1 MSRTTPRMGAHGASV
16 IAAGVLLTMSVGTAS
31 ASTPAPAI
39 AEPPADAAATV
50 TPPQSWRAG
59 AMVAAAAPRPV
70 ITPAVATALTA
81 PKAFVSGTAAV
92 RASRAATTST
102 ARTSVAVAYTAF
114 TMSST
119 ATRDM
124 RGVETSLYRGKYY
137 RTGVE
142 SRRLC
147 IVRRESEGHYDVV
160 NPSGAYRGA
169 YQVSSS
175 LARGATFMM
184 LKEHSALM
192 GEANAKRVLTQLRKT
207 PINKWPR
214 YWQDALFSTVANW
227 DGTGSGVHHWAGG
240 RWHC

>member
-1 MSRTTPRMGAHGASV
+1 MGAHGASV

-39 AEPPADAAATV
+39 ADTPADAAAGIA
-50 TPPQSWRAG
+50 PPQSWRDG
-59 AMVAAAAPRPV
+59 TSVAAAAPRPV
-70 ITPAVATALTA
+70 ITPAVATALTT
-81 PKAFVSGTAAV
+81 PKAFASGTTAV
-92 RASRAATTST
+92 RASRAATTRTKT
-102 ARTSVAVAYTAF
+102 AVSAAYTAF
-114 TMSST
+114 TMSSS

-124 RGVETSLYRGKYY
+124 RGVEPSLYRGKYY

-160 NPSGAYRGA
+160 NPSGSYRGA

-175 LARGATFMM
+175 LARGATYMM
-184 LKEHSALM
+184 LEEHASLM
-192 GEANAKRVLTQLRKT
+192 GEANAKRVLAQLRKT

-227 DGTGSGVHHWAGG
+227 DGTGSGVRHWAGG